1 MYFDFQL
8 LDEQEDISTS
18 ISQPIGDEDSSL
30 LEKELED
37 LMRDEEAKKEKD
49 QKEALDQ
56 SDVVKCLDN
65 LTITG

>member
-1 MYFDFQL
+1 M